1 MKILLIGEFS
11 RLHNSL
17 KEGLVALGHEVI
29 LIGNGDGFKNYA
41 VDVSTKAKFCES
53 KWMQLPR
60 KAIHKI
66 TRFDIA
72 TIEFGIRF
80 YFHLKKLQGFDIV
93 QLINESAIQT
103 VPFLERYLLRK
114 VIKQNNTRGTRAK
127 GERSEA
133 KAEQSGAKLFLL
145 CCGVDYTV
153 AQYMMEKKGKYSI
166 MNPYFEN
173 SKSHDEYQFI
183 LDFLSNSH
191 KKTHDLVYA
200 NCRGI
205 IASDI
210 DYLLPMQNHSKFLG
224 LIPNPINTDTIVFS
238 DTKIEDKINIFLGI
252 NRGTYYTKGISFF
265 EKALKIIATKYGA
278 SIDINVVENIP
289 YNEYIKLYHKAH
301 IVLDQVYAYD
311 QGYNALEA
319 MAKGKVVFTGAET
332 EFSEYYKLDEKVAI
346 NALPD
351 VNYLVAELSFLI
363 ENPNDIIA
371 IGKRARQFIENEHQY
386 VKIAEKYLETW
397 KK

>member
-17 KEGLVALGHEVI
+17 KEGLIALGHEVI

-41 VDVSTKAKFCES
+41 VDLSTKAKWCES
-53 KWMQLPR
+53 KVMRLPR

-66 TRFDIA
+66 TEFDIA
-72 TIEFGIRF
+72 TMEFGIRF
-80 YFHLKKLQGFDIV
+80 YFHLKKLKNFDVV

-103 VPFLERYLLRK
+103 VPFLERYLLK
-114 VIKQNNTRGTRAK
+114 KIIKQNN
-127 GERSEA
+127 
-133 KAEQSGAKLFLL
+133 KLFLL

-153 AQYMMEKKGKYSI
+153 AKYMMEKKGKYSI

-173 SKSHDEYQFI
+173 PKSHKEYQFI
-183 LDFLSNSH
+183 LDFLSSNH
-191 KKTHDLVYA
+191 KKTHDLVYE
-200 NCRGI
+200 NSRGI

-210 DYLLPMQNHSKFLG
+210 DYVLPMQNHPKFLG
-224 LIPNPINTDTIVFS
+224 LIPNPINTD
-238 DTKIEDKINIFLGI
+238 KIEFITSNLEDKIQIFIGI
-252 NRGTYYTKGISFF
+252 NKATYYTKGISFF
-265 EKALKIIATKYGA
+265 EKALEIIKTKYA
-278 SIDINVVENIP
+278 SKIEICIVDSIP
-289 YNEYIKLYHKAH
+289 YNEYIKMYNKAH

-319 MAKGKVVFTGAET
+319 MAKGKVVFTGAEK
-332 EFSEYYKLDEKVAI
+332 EFVDFYKLDKKVAI

-351 VNYLVAELSFLI
+351 VDYLVMELAFLI
-363 ENPNDIIA
+363 ENPNEIII

-386 VKIAEKYLETW
+386 VKIAEKYIEVW

>member
-17 KEGLVALGHEVI
+17 KEGLVALGHEVV

-41 VDVSTKAKFCES
+41 VDLSTKAKFCES
-53 KWMQLPR
+53 KVMQLPR

-66 TRFDIA
+66 TGFDIA
-72 TIEFGIRF
+72 TLEFGIRF
-80 YFHLKKLQGFDIV
+80 YFHLKKLNNFDVV

-103 VPFLERYLLRK
+103 VPFLERYLLK
-114 VIKQNNTRGTRAK
+114 KIIQQNNTRVTRAN
-127 GERSEA
+127 GERSVA
-133 KAEQSGAKLFLL
+133 KAEQSEAKLFLL

-153 AQYMMEKKGKYSI
+153 AKYMMEKRGKYSI

-173 SKSHDEYQFI
+173 PESHKEYQFI

-210 DYLLPMQNHSKFLG
+210 DYVLPMQNHPKFLG
-224 LIPNPINTDTIVFS
+224 LIPNPINTDTIAFLE
-238 DTKIEDKINIFLGI
+238 TKIEDKINIFLGI

-265 EKALKIIATKYGA
+265 EKALEIVDTKYGDK
-278 SIDINVVENIP
+278 IDICIVENIP
-289 YNEYIKLYHKAH
+289 YNEYIKLYNEAH

-319 MAKGKVVFTGAET
+319 MGKGKAVFTGAEK
-332 EFSEYYKLDEKVAI
+332 EFVDYYKLEEKVAI
-346 NALPD
+346 NALPNVD
-351 VNYLVAELSFLI
+351 YLVTELSYLI
-363 ENPNDIIA
+363 ENPDKILA
-371 IGKRARQFIENEHQY
+371 LGKRARLFIENEHQY
-386 VKIAEKYLETW
+386 VKIAEKYLEVW

>member
-1 MKILLIGEFS
+1 VKILLIGEFS

-17 KEGLVALGHEVI
+17 KEGLTTLGHDVI
-29 LIGNGDGFKNYA
+29 LIGNGDGFKNYP
-41 VDVSTKAKFCES
+41 VDVSTKAQWCES
-53 KWMQLPR
+53 KWLQLPR

-66 TRFDIA
+66 TEFDIA

-80 YFHLKKLQGFDIV
+80 YFHLKKLKNFDVV

-103 VPFLERYLLRK
+103 VPFLERYLLK
-114 VIKQNNTRGTRAK
+114 KIIQQNN
-127 GERSEA
+127 
-133 KAEQSGAKLFLL
+133 KLFLL

-153 AQYMMEKKGKYSI
+153 AKYMMEKKGKYSI

-173 SKSHDEYQFI
+173 PESHKEYQFI
-183 LDFLSNSH
+183 FNFLSNSH

-210 DYLLPMQNHSKFLG
+210 DYVLPMQGHPKFLG
-224 LIPNPINTDTIVFS
+224 LIPNPINTK
-238 DTKIEDKINIFLGI
+238 KIEFITSNLDGKIQIFLGI
-252 NRGTYYTKGISFF
+252 NSGTYYAKGISYF
-265 EKALKIIATKYGA
+265 EKVLEIIKTKYA
-278 SIDINVVENIP
+278 SKIEICIVESIP
-289 YNEYIKLYHKAH
+289 YNEYIQLYNKAH

-319 MAKGKVVFTGAET
+319 MAKGKVVFTGAEK
-332 EFSEYYKLDEKVAI
+332 EFIDYYKLDEKVAI

-351 VNYLVAELSFLI
+351 VAYLVAELSFLI
-363 ENPNDIIA
+363 ENPNEIIT
-371 IGKRARQFIENEHQY
+371 IGKRARQFIEKEHQY
-386 VKIAEKYLETW
+386 TKIAEKYLEVW

>member
-17 KEGLVALGHEVI
+17 KEGLVALGHDVI

-41 VDVSTKAKFCES
+41 VDVSTKAQWCES
-53 KWMQLPR
+53 KLLQLPR

-66 TRFDIA
+66 TKFDIA

-80 YFHLKKLQGFDIV
+80 YSHLKKLQGFDIV

-103 VPFLERYLLRK
+103 VPFLERYLLKK
-114 VIKQNNTRGTRAK
+114 VIKQN
-127 GERSEA
+127 S
-133 KAEQSGAKLFLL
+133 KLFLL

-153 AQYMMEKKGKYSI
+153 AQYMMGKKGKYSI

-289 YNEYIKLYHKAH
+289 YNEYIKLYNKAH

-319 MAKGKVVFTGAET
+319 MAKGKVVFTGAEAA
-332 EFSEYYKLDEKVAI
+332 FSDYYKLDEKVAI

-371 IGKRARQFIENEHQY
+371 IGKSARQFIENEHQY